1 MQRST
6 KSTVHR
12 GRSCAGRVRDLVYGD
27 HRRLAHRSLGEG
39 RAQAPPPP
47 ANTPPKPLVPVA
59 ASSVA
64 ANPDSYVGEYVT
76 MTGAVEA
83 NLTKTSF
90 SVDQDKT
97 KATGKEVLVLAPTL
111 QKQADQNG
119 YVTVIGQLI
128 KFDEKEVAAKLKDYQ
143 IDLSPADI
151 AKYKGKPVVLAT
163 AVINTSGIDIAKKP
177 IPPMTADDLALQK
190 IMTKLPPAQA
200 AVRKSLD
207 SKDAAG
213 AKEQATVLKDS
224 FTQIEAFFKTK
235 NNQEAMKWAG
245 EGKGHA
251 ESILVNLGH
260 EQHRSGEDLDHAARR
275 HVRNVPRQVSRTH
288 GRRHIP
294 HKDCRLRFKGSR
306 VKQFNG

>member
-6 KSTVHR
+6 KSTVIV
-12 GRSCAGRVRDLVYGD
+12 AGIA
-27 HRRLAHRSLGEG
+27 LAAFVTSFTAITAGQG
-39 RAQAPPPP
+39 QGAPP
-47 ANTPPKPLVPVA
+47 AAGTPPKPLVPVA

-64 ANPDSYVGEYVT
+64 ANPDPYIGEFVT

-97 KATGKEVLVLAPTL
+97 KSTGKEVLVLAPSL
-111 QKQADQNG
+111 QKPTEPNG

-128 KFDEKEVAAKLKDYQ
+128 KFDEKEIASKLKDYK

-151 AKYKGKPVVLAT
+151 AKFNGKPVVLAT
-163 AVINTSGIDIAKKP
+163 AVINNAGIDIAKKP
-177 IPPMTADDLALQK
+177 IPPMTADDLTLQK
-190 IMTKLPPAQA
+190 IMTKLPTAQA

-213 AKEQATVLKDS
+213 AKEQATLLKDS
-224 FTQIEAFFKTK
+224 FTQIEAFFKAK
-235 NNQEAMKWAG
+235 NNEEATKWAG

-251 ESILVNLGH
+251 DAILVNLGMNNV
-260 EQHRSGEDLDHAARR
+260 EAAKTS
-275 HVRNVPRQVSRTH
+275 VTPLGGACASCH
-288 GRRHIP
+288 GKYRERM
-294 HKDCRLRFKGSR
+294 DDGTFRLKAG
-306 VKQFNG
+306 N

>member
-6 KSTVHR
+6 KSTVIV
-12 GRSCAGRVRDLVYGD
+12 AAIA
-27 HRRLAHRSLGEG
+27 LAAFVTSFSTITSGQG
-39 RAQAPPPP
+39 GGQAPPPA

-64 ANPDSYVGEYVT
+64 ANPDPYIGEYVT

-90 SVDQDKT
+90 SVDQDKA
-97 KATGKEVLVLAPTL
+97 KSTGKEVLVLAPTL
-111 QKQADQNG
+111 QKQTDANT

-163 AVINTSGIDIAKKP
+163 AVINTGGIDIAKKP
-177 IPPMTADDLALQK
+177 IPPMGPDELTLQK
-190 IMTKLPPAQA
+190 IMTKLPVAQA

-207 SKDAAG
+207 SKDAAD
-213 AKEQATVLKDS
+213 AKTQATVLKDS

-235 NNQEAMKWAG
+235 NNQEAMKIAT
-245 EGKGHA
+245 EGKNHA
-251 ESILVNLGH
+251 ENILVNLGMNNIEAAKTSITPLGGACASCH
-260 EQHRSGEDLDHAARR
+260 GKYRERMEDGTFRIKTA
-275 HVRNVPRQVSRTH
+275 
-288 GRRHIP
+288 G
-294 HKDCRLRFKGSR
+294 
-306 VKQFNG
+306 